1 MCCNATLEGLM
12 HDTFAQLQQSR
23 PGWSSCNIHQI
34 ASKVQENAE
43 RMFNTTF
50 EVISG
55 VGDYA
60 RLDIATCTK
69 TPKIKQIFLSKANR
83 SFSQKVHCSL
93 FLKAFVNGNV

>member
-1 MCCNATLEGLM
+1 MCCNQTLENLM
-12 HDTFAQLQQSR
+12 HDSFMELRQSR

-34 ASKVQENAE
+34 ASRVQENAE

-60 RLDIATCTK
+60 SRSHFYSDLIC
-69 TPKIKQIFLSKANR
+69 KIEQDGK
-83 SFSQKVHCSL
+83 
-93 FLKAFVNGNV
+93 FVLAYVSINL